1 MKWLP
6 WIIFLLFGYFLVSN
20 NFASKLGIIDDHEI
34 PMFMG
39 SDGKVSLSEIP
50 SAIMSTE
57 VGKWGE
63 ALRYRPSYYTLRV
76 LETALWGDNAM
87 LWYLTRYL
95 ILVAG
100 MYLGWRIMTIYLPKI
115 VSYLFIFYLLT
126 IPFWSD
132 LLSRLGPSEIYGV
145 VAIPLFVYGMIKH
158 RLWMIT
164 LGYMIAVGAKENFL
178 ILFPILL
185 LYVGYRVYRR
195 LISPRELIGYLI
207 LSLYTIFIVAGIQ
220 IATSKSGADVYGE
233 AISYSERFATLYKHK
248 RYIIESRHLQLAI
261 LVYLAGFISV
271 LRMVYV
277 KGIKAIAGNTIA
289 NHLGLGAIL
298 GLSLASQYIFYNNQI
313 PTNIRYDFPAMLLF
327 PIIQLVAV
335 SLLIKLLPK
344 KIWLIKTSFLIY
356 LILIVGMLFMIG
368 KRGYSHIQA
377 QTQKTAI
384 SSQKFDQVLN
394 EVYTTASQN
403 PDAVLVYV
411 SEHYFSFEPIISVG
425 RYLSSKRIENVMI
438 LSYTRETGL
447 VDPLGKELEA
457 KFLSSMEGTA
467 GEDDP
472 FARFAPSSEMRQT
485 CFSITFGKAEALPE
499 CPLIGSF

>member
-6 WIIFLLFGYFLVSN
+6 WIIFLLFGYFLVGN

-39 SDGKVSLSEIP
+39 SDGAVKLSEIP
-50 SAIMSTE
+50 SAIMSSE

-76 LETALWGDNAM
+76 LETALWGDNEM

-100 MYLGWRIMTIYLPKI
+100 MYLGWRIMTIYMPSI

-145 VAIPLFVYGMIKH
+145 LAIPLFVYGMIKH

-164 LGYMIAVGAKENFL
+164 LGYIIAVGSKENFL

-185 LYVGYRVYRR
+185 LYAGYRVYRR
-195 LISPRELIGYLI
+195 IISPRELIIYLI

-248 RYIIESRHLQLAI
+248 RYIIESRHLHLAI

-271 LRMVYV
+271 LRMVYT
-277 KGIKAIAGNTIA
+277 KGIKALAGNTIA
-289 NHLGLGAIL
+289 NHLGLGMIL

-335 SLLIKLLPK
+335 SLLIKLIPK
-344 KIWLIKTSFLIY
+344 KIWLIKTRFLIY
-356 LILIVGMLFMIG
+356 LILIGGMLFMIN

-377 QTQKTAI
+377 QTQKTAT

-411 SEHYFSFEPIISVG
+411 SEHYFSFEPTISVG

-447 VDPLGKELEA
+447 IDPLGKELED

-467 GEDDP
+467 GEDNP
-472 FARFAPSSEMRQT
+472 FARFSPSSERRLP